1 MLRGSFTANIDDKG
15 RLRIPAVYKRFFE
28 EEYAGAT
35 NFYVTSLTGENVL
48 IYPMREWEIIE
59 SKLAALPSQDPTRKK
74 FLDRT
79 SYFGNE
85 QSVDAQGR
93 IVIPPMLRS
102 QTGLL
107 GEVLVSGQLVYL
119 EVWSADTF
127 RARLNTQP
135 WTDEDAEKIARLGV

>member
-85 QSVDAQGR
+85 QSVDTQGR

-102 QTGLL
+102 QAGLL
-107 GEVLVSGQLVYL
+107 GEVLVVGELNYL

-127 RARLNTQP
+127 RARMNAQP

>member
-28 EEYAGAT
+28 DEYAGAT

-59 SKLAALPSQDPTRKK
+59 SKLATLPSQDPTRKK

-85 QSVDAQGR
+85 QSVDA
-93 IVIPPMLRS
+93 PM
-102 QTGLL
+102 
-107 GEVLVSGQLVYL
+107 
-119 EVWSADTF
+119 SACSAWASSS
-127 RARLNTQP
+127 RR
-135 WTDEDAEKIARLGV
+135 